1 MITYENCIELF
12 LNKVPGFEPAW
23 QAHLEFW
30 GNDTPG
36 LSNDIS
42 KLSSYLINNL
52 HLMSSDKREEV
63 FLLVESCL
71 EEGDEMVKNAV
82 ATCLLE
88 NMINA
93 VSSGRVEAHLFV
105 GLLGEESRNF
115 CKAWDDFTGTHTQ
128 GL

>member
-1 MITYENCIELF
+1 MITHKNCIGLF
-12 LNKVPGFEPAW
+12 IDKTPGFEPVW

-30 GNDTPG
+30 GNDIPG

-42 KLSSYLINNL
+42 KLSSYLIKNL
-52 HLMSSDKREEV
+52 HLISKDQRKEI

-71 EEGDEMVKNAV
+71 EKGDEMVKNAV

-88 NMINA
+88 NMLNA
-93 VSSGRVEAHLFV
+93 VSSERVEAHLFV
-105 GLLGEESRNF
+105 DLLGEKSRNF
-115 CKAWDDFTGTHTQ
+115 CKAWDDFTGVHTQ